1 MVVDT
6 ISDFLLSNNYTKKFI
21 AIDFGLKHIGIAI
34 SDPSNIISIPYGTFS
49 EKVLIENIGE
59 KFSKEQFKKA
69 LKIGNVNSI
78 NIFG

>member
-34 SDPSNIISIPYGTFS
+34 SDPCLLYTSDAAD
-49 EKVLIENIGE
+49 E
-59 KFSKEQFKKA
+59 
-69 LKIGNVNSI
+69 
-78 NIFG
+78 

>member
-34 SDPSNIISIPYGTFS
+34 SDPSNIISIPCLLYTS
-49 EKVLIENIGE
+49 DAADE
-59 KFSKEQFKKA
+59 
-69 LKIGNVNSI
+69 
-78 NIFG
+78 